1 MQWQLG
7 DGAGLPLF
15 LFTQGEN
22 GHICHK
28 GMVSSLQNIQKRQP
42 GFIAKLPLHYV

>member
-15 LFTQGEN
+15 LFTQAEN
-22 GHICHK
+22 GHIQPSELSETVK
-28 GMVSSLQNIQKRQP
+28 MVIFSHPRRRKP
-42 GFIAKLPLHYV
+42 